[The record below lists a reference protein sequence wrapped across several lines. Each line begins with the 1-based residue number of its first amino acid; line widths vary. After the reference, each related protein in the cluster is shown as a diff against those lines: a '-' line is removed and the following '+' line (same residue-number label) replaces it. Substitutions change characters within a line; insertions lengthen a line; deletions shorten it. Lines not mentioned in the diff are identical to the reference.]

1 MKSASLAFILTVY
14 FVDAF
19 VGLRMLCPLEGMQ
32 TPSIVDRARA
42 YRVIG
47 GANGVPCDNVSVGIC
62 IYIRIYNYHRNR
74 LKGLACSC
82 FTLEER

>member
-19 VGLRMLCPLEGMQ
+19 IGLRKLCPLEGMQ
-32 TPSIVDRARA
+32 TPSIVDRAIDYRA
-42 YRVIG
+42 IG
-47 GANGVPCDNVSVGIC
+47 GANGMPCDNVSVGIC
-62 IYIRIYNYHRNR
+62 ICIHKYYYHRKG

>member
-1 MKSASLAFILTVY
+1 MKSASLVFIFTVY

-19 VGLRMLCPLEGMQ
+19 IGLRKLCPLEGMRI
-32 TPSIVDRARA
+32 PSIIDRA

-47 GANGVPCDNVSVGIC
+47 GANGPPCDNVSVGIRTYMYC
-62 IYIRIYNYHRNR
+62 YYHGKG